1 MSKIKAILA
10 RSHAF
15 LTAWAGLMGAGG
27 VAAAAAAAHVR
38 GAQKLFNVALV
49 LLAHAAAI
57 LALTMRPGRLATGAA
72 YAMALGATL
81 FSLDVGLLT
90 LRGAHLFPMA
100 APTGG
105 ITLIL
110 AWLAVVFVAA
120 AESRSN

>member
-10 RSHAF
+10 RSHVI
-15 LTAWAGLMGAGG
+15 LTAAAGLMGACG
-27 VAAAAAAAHVR
+27 VAAAAAAAHVG
-38 GAQKLFNVALV
+38 GAQKLFSVALV

-57 LALTMRPGRLATGAA
+57 LALTARPGRLAAGAA
-72 YAMALGATL
+72 WAMAFGASL
-81 FSLDVGLLT
+81 FSFDVGLFT

-110 AWLAVVFVAA
+110 AWMTVVFAA
-120 AESRSN
+120 ATDVRSK